1 MTGMRI
7 PRCLQYH
14 PNHSQLCC
22 TISNS
27 AFPSFSDSPH
37 LLRFYKAY
45 AFSARCQILLRFVRK
60 YYKIYIEKII
70 LKKWNKVCT
79 KSHSLWKSNRTHSDS
94 GEVFKKEDG
103 IEMYFNSGY
112 LNNSRL
118 DFKDYTK
125 PLVVG
130 SCGTYRLKK
139 RPMLPTYWKKGRR
152 DYQILYV
159 ASGKAHFWFNGI
171 EEIVD
176 SGHMVLY
183 KPKDVQKYVYY
194 VEEHP
199 EVFWVHFTGYD
210 VKNILEYHGISLD
223 QHVFFSGTLPEY
235 KMSFR
240 KIIRELQQCEYGYED
255 YIASLFNNILL
266 LVSRQQQN
274 GENYTV
280 TIPEEIEMAVSYFN
294 ENYNTKISV
303 AQYAESLHIST
314 NWFIRNF
321 KQHMKIS
328 PAQYLLSLRMV
339 NAQSLLENTDYS
351 VGEIAEIVGYDNQLY
366 FSRVF
371 KKEYGISPAQYRKR
385 AENQSAA
392 PMESDVGEITCEN

>member
-1 MTGMRI
+1 M
-7 PRCLQYH
+7 
-14 PNHSQLCC
+14 
-22 TISNS
+22 
-27 AFPSFSDSPH
+27 
-37 LLRFYKAY
+37 
-45 AFSARCQILLRFVRK
+45 
-60 YYKIYIEKII
+60 
-70 LKKWNKVCT
+70 
-79 KSHSLWKSNRTHSDS
+79 
-94 GEVFKKEDG
+94 
-103 IEMYFNSGY
+103 
-112 LNNSRL
+112 
-118 DFKDYTK
+118 
-125 PLVVG
+125 VVG

-159 ASGKAHFWFNGI
+159 ASGKAHFWFDGV
-171 EEIVD
+171 EEVVT

-183 KPKDVQKYVYY
+183 KPKEVQKYVYY

-371 KKEYGISPAQYRKR
+371 KKEYGISPVQYRKR

-392 PMESDVGEITCEN
+392 PIESDVGEITCEN

>member
-1 MTGMRI
+1 M
-7 PRCLQYH
+7 
-14 PNHSQLCC
+14 
-22 TISNS
+22 
-27 AFPSFSDSPH
+27 
-37 LLRFYKAY
+37 
-45 AFSARCQILLRFVRK
+45 
-60 YYKIYIEKII
+60 
-70 LKKWNKVCT
+70 
-79 KSHSLWKSNRTHSDS
+79 HSDS

-183 KPKDVQKYVYY
+183 QPKEVQKYVYY
-194 VEEHP
+194 VEDHP
-199 EVFWVHFTGYD
+199 EVFRIHFTGYD

-223 QHVFFSGTLPEY
+223 QHVFYSGTLPEY

-240 KIIRELQQCEYGYED
+240 KIIQELQQCKYGYED

-266 LVSRQQQN
+266 LVSRQQQE
-274 GENYTV
+274 GENAATN
-280 TIPEEIEMAVSYFN
+280 IPEEIEAAAAYFN
-294 ENYNTKISV
+294 EHYNTKISV
-303 AQYAESLHIST
+303 EQYAESLHIST

-321 KQHMKIS
+321 KQYMKIS
-328 PAQYLLSLRMV
+328 PAQYILSLRMV
-339 NAQSLLENTDYS
+339 NAQSLLENIDYNI
-351 VGEIAEIVGYDNQLY
+351 GEIAEIVGYENQLY

-371 KKEYGISPAQYRKR
+371 KKEYGVSPAQYRKKVKE
-385 AENQSAA
+385 AQE
-392 PMESDVGEITCEN
+392 